1 MDPPGGLGAGA
12 WASSVSVGH
21 SGSWHGV
28 TEPAAGESCR
38 NPGLQDVF
46 KELAF
51 LTRVERGPEGWAWG
65 IGLASTFR
73 RRSDGPSGPLAG
85 GCAGKP

>member
-21 SGSWHGV
+21 SGSWHSV

-65 IGLASTFR
+65 DWACFHLQEEKR
-73 RRSDGPSGPLAG
+73 
-85 GCAGKP
+85 